1 MKTLK
6 QYRFHTDGF
15 DTETTEQMGLI
26 KFKNGSE
33 FFNSNSSTAPKGVIV
48 RLKIQGLP
56 GTVFYLNNNTYPIMI
71 GSDGV
76 FNLDFEGI
84 RITDLRFDLA
94 SLNRIIEQPV
104 SYPLIVDAVYES
116 ED

>member
-33 FFNSNSSTAPKGVIV
+33 FFSSTTPSGVIV

-76 FNLDFEGI
+76 YNLDFEGI
-84 RITDLRFDLA
+84 RISGLRFDLA